1 MVHLRNSNW
10 LHPQI
15 EGTGRR
21 RFGIHL
27 SATVATTFAVL
38 AIGASLVSS
47 SMTLVA
53 SAAAVRSPD
62 LSPHG
67 AFVPNTPDSVVGIA
81 PTSDDLGYRT
91 ITANSF
97 VSGYGDGFTAS
108 EPIGNPDVVGVV
120 GIDEASDDPG
130 GWWEVGADGSVAPIG
145 DASFYGSMA
154 GRSLNA
160 PVVGMAAT
168 PDGAGYWLVAAD
180 GGVFSFGDAHFY
192 GSTGAIKL
200 NRSIVG
206 LAPTPDGGG
215 YWLVAADGGVFSF
228 GDATFYGS
236 MGGKL
241 LNAPVVGMASSAL
254 GGYWLVAADG
264 GVFSFGNASFFGS
277 MAGTTLN
284 GPIIGIAAT
293 SSGLGYWLVGSDN
306 GIFTFGDAP
315 FFGPTYYVP

>member
-97 VSGYGDGFTAS
+97 VSGYGD
-108 EPIGNPDVVGVV
+108 
-120 GIDEASDDPG
+120 
-130 GWWEVGADGSVAPIG
+130 
-145 DASFYGSMA
+145 
-154 GRSLNA
+154 
-160 PVVGMAAT
+160 
-168 PDGAGYWLVAAD
+168 
-180 GGVFSFGDAHFY
+180 
-192 GSTGAIKL
+192 
-200 NRSIVG
+200 
-206 LAPTPDGGG
+206 
-215 YWLVAADGGVFSF
+215 
-228 GDATFYGS
+228 
-236 MGGKL
+236 
-241 LNAPVVGMASSAL
+241 
-254 GGYWLVAADG
+254 
-264 GVFSFGNASFFGS
+264 
-277 MAGTTLN
+277 
-284 GPIIGIAAT
+284 
-293 SSGLGYWLVGSDN
+293 
-306 GIFTFGDAP
+306 
-315 FFGPTYYVP
+315 